1 MVRGR
6 PVRSVIRQNII
17 EILHY
22 LGEGYGYQIS
32 KIYNEIFAPVTQRSI
47 YYHLHK
53 GVKTNELEV
62 HNIRVEKGEYSWG
75 ESVEKIYYSLGRG
88 AEPRGL
94 KKVQKFV
101 RPQEITKKKKG
112 LLSRW
117 RKK

>member
-1 MVRGR
+1 MRGR
-6 PVRSVIRQNII
+6 PIKSVIRQNII

-53 GVKTNELEV
+53 GTRTNELEV
-62 HNIRVEKGEYSWG
+62 HNIRVEKGDYSWG
-75 ESVEKIYYSLGRG
+75 ENVEKIYYSLGRS

-101 RPQEITKKKKG
+101 RPQEITKKKG

-117 RKK
+117 RKR